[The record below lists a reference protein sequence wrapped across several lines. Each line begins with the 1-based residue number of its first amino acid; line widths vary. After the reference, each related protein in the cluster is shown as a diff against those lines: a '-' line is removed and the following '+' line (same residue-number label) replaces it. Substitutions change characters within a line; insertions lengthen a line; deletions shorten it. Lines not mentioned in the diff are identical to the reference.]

1 MTKKEVIEAS
11 KNYMQGILH
20 KIKQISTKRGKIE
33 DMEMELELEAAA
45 AIANYNGGGTGSY
58 SSDNSPT
65 SRKLARREYLRAA
78 IPKEKAKLDRMGLD
92 ILNARTSICHK
103 FTMAFRVR
111 EWAVL
116 EALYFEGRTQQ
127 QTALKMKCS
136 GTMVNTIKNKALL
149 SVGSAV
155 LGFKADGEYYE
166 DNEMYIDFTP
176 GQKKR
181 IQEGITLI

>member
-20 KIKQISTKRGKIE
+20 KIRQISTKREKIE

-58 SSDNSPT
+58 SNDNSPT

-78 IPKEKAKLDRMGLD
+78 IPREKAKLEKMKLD
-92 ILNARTSICHK
+92 LYNVRTDLGHK
-103 FTMAFRVR
+103 FTMAMRVR

-116 EALYFEGRTQQ
+116 EALYFNGHTQQ
-127 QTALKMKCS
+127 ETAGLMRCS
-136 GTMVNTIKNKALL
+136 STMVNTIKNKALL

-155 LGFKADGEYYE
+155 LGMQADGEFYE
-166 DNEMYIDFTP
+166 DNGMYIDFTP
-176 GQKKR
+176 AQKKR